1 MGTRSK
7 PRKFVT
13 NVVFDKAKNKLVR
26 VTEPDHTLRAIGRM
40 RPHGVKRQVP
50 ATFKDAL
57 TDIIAGYA
65 KDAAKGKSRTRLP
78 KRPPTPPGL
87 SRRAFIK
94 ARKTGVADLTQ
105 MTARQLAKYG
115 ENFPRT
121 AKQEFARR
129 AEIERSLQKQV
140 DGLAKR

>member
-26 VTEPDHTLRAIGRM
+26 VTEPDHTLRAPGRM
-40 RPHGVKRQVP
+40 RPHGIKRQTA

-57 TDIIAGYA
+57 ADILAGFV
-65 KDAAKGKSRTRLP
+65 KDAAKGKPRTFLP

-94 ARKTGVADLTQ
+94 ARKTGTADLTQ
-105 MTARQLAKYG
+105 MTPRQLAKYG
-115 ENFPRT
+115 ENFPRM
-121 AKQEFARR
+121 AKHEFTRR